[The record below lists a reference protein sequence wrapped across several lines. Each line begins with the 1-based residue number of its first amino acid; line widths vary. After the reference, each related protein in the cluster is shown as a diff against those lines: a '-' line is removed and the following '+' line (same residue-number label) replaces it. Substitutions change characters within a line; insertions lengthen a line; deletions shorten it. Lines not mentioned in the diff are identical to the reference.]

1 MVGWIFILSCTLFYF
16 LGYLPITLNK
26 MLSLWI
32 PKGIVTFPVFEL
44 YTQVFFFFCNLR
56 RHSSKM
62 NFFFGFAFFIYFI
75 YVLQG
80 KICWEN
86 HLSSSELWVWR
97 TNLLK
102 SLETFNFRYFEFA
115 AYKWNRKSK
124 KLSLKCPVNSIPHLK
139 S

>member
-44 YTQVFFFFCNLR
+44 YTQVFFLFCNLR

-62 NFFFGFAFFIYFI
+62 NFFFGFAFFLFYLCFAR
-75 YVLQG
+75 

-86 HLSSSELWVWR
+86 HLSTSELWVCR

-102 SLETFNFRYFEFA
+102 SLEIYNFRYFEFA
-115 AYKWNRKSK
+115 AYKFNRQFDGILV
-124 KLSLKCPVNSIPHLK
+124 KLAIILNL
-139 S
+139 